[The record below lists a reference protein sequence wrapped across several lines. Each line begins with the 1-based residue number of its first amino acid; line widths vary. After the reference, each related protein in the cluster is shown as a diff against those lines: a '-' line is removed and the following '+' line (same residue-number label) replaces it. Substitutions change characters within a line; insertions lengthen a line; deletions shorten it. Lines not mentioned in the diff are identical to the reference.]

1 MKKTIL
7 SQMMPP
13 MGDPLAGL
21 GAPPPVAPTA
31 GPGMAGGN
39 ADKVIR
45 VPLANLGLILADAEI
60 EKKLMEDFEDNELDL
75 ANEIWEMYGGSAD
88 GGVIQSRVGKRS
100 DSTEAD
106 DAEIKVTNK
115 SRWERLP
122 LDQNLDDLEIELSDF
137 ANAVKYLSFGF
148 AKNKAKEQPAP
159 GGGGMP
165 GMASRKLEN
174 MVKLAQNLDKLG
186 FYRMA
191 DRLM

>member
-13 MGDPLAGL
+13 MGDPLAGM
-21 GAPPPVAPTA
+21 GMAPPVAPAA

-45 VPLANLGLILADAEI
+45 VPLANLGLILADAQI

-75 ANEIWEMYGGSAD
+75 ANEVWEMYGGNED
-88 GGVIQSRVGKRS
+88 GSVNKGRVGKRK
-100 DSTEAD
+100 D
-106 DAEIKVTNK
+106 DNEVGDEEIKATEKN
-115 SRWERLP
+115 RWERLP
-122 LDQNLDDLEIELSDF
+122 EGQNLDDLEIELSDF
-137 ANAVKYLSFGF
+137 ANAIKFLSFGF

-159 GGGGMP
+159 GGGMP

-174 MVKLAQNLDKLG
+174 MVKFARKLDQMGL
-186 FYRMA
+186 YRMA
-191 DRLM
+191 DRFM

>member
-7 SQMMPP
+7 SQMMP
-13 MGDPLAGL
+13 MGDPMAGL

-39 ADKVIR
+39 AEKIIR
-45 VPLANLGLILADAEI
+45 IPLNNLGLILADAQI

-75 ANEIWEMYGGSAD
+75 ANEIWIQYGGQEN
-88 GGVIQSRVGKRS
+88 GGVVDSRVGKRKDGQEVD
-100 DSTEAD
+100 DSEIERTE
-106 DAEIKVTNK
+106 K

-122 LDQNLDDLEIELSDF
+122 EGQNLDDIDVELSDF
-137 ANAVKYLSFGF
+137 ANAIKYLSFGF
-148 AKNKAKEQPAP
+148 SKNKAKEQPAP
-159 GGGGMP
+159 GGGMP

-174 MVKLAQNLDKLG
+174 MVKLAHNLDSMGL
-186 FYRMA
+186 YRIA

>member
-7 SQMMPP
+7 SQMMP
-13 MGDPLAGL
+13 MGDPMAGM

-39 ADKVIR
+39 AEKIIR
-45 VPLANLGLILADAEI
+45 IPLSNLGLILADAQI

-75 ANEIWEMYGGSAD
+75 ANEIWIQYGGKEN
-88 GGVIQSRVGKRS
+88 GGVVSSRIGKRI
-100 DSTEAD
+100 DGQEVD
-106 DAEIKVTNK
+106 DAEIERTEK

-122 LDQNLDDLEIELSDF
+122 DGKSLDDIDVELSDF
-137 ANAVKYLSFGF
+137 ANAIKYLSFGF
-148 AKNKAKEQPAP
+148 SKNKAKEQPAP
-159 GGGGMP
+159 GGGMP

-174 MVKLAQNLDKLG
+174 MVKLARNLDSMGL
-186 FYRMA
+186 YRIA

>member
-1 MKKTIL
+1 MAIAY
-7 SQMMPP
+7 P
-13 MGDPLAGL
+13 AGYTLEGSL
-21 GAPPPVAPTA
+21 GALHFVTAPA
-31 GPGMAGGN
+31 
-39 ADKVIR
+39 
-45 VPLANLGLILADAEI
+45 L
-60 EKKLMEDFEDNELDL
+60 
-75 ANEIWEMYGGSAD
+75 
-88 GGVIQSRVGKRS
+88 
-100 DSTEAD
+100 

>member
-13 MGDPLAGL
+13 MGDPLAGM
-21 GAPPPVAPTA
+21 GMAPPVAPAA

-45 VPLANLGLILADAEI
+45 VPLANLGLILADAQI

-75 ANEIWEMYGGSAD
+75 ANEVWEMYGGNED
-88 GGVIQSRVGKRS
+88 GSVNKGRVGKRK
-100 DSTEAD
+100 D
-106 DAEIKVTNK
+106 DNEVGDEEIKATEK

-122 LDQNLDDLEIELSDF
+122 EGQNLDDLEIELSDF
-137 ANAVKYLSFGF
+137 ANAIKFLSFGF

-159 GGGGMP
+159 GGGMP

-174 MVKLAQNLDKLG
+174 MVKFARKLDQMGL
-186 FYRMA
+186 YRMA
-191 DRLM
+191 DRFM